1 MTASATKSSQLSLR
15 KWGGKMSK
23 NSLIARSNIRNAKGQ
38 TVAIV
43 VLVLLSSIMMNLWLM
58 LSMDYRKN
66 FDRCLDRLNDGHVT
80 VAAYVTDEEFN
91 KFIAETLEKRSDI
104 TEFTVGDAFCE
115 PLSMDYNGGTISTL
129 AVIMEKEDALSRDVG
144 KVEITEDSDCKSG
157 IYLPMLYGTG
167 NNYKIGDTVKMTLL
181 GEEAEYTL
189 CGFFN
194 SAMNGSQ
201 NCGMTALLL
210 TEDKYEELSEKT
222 IALKSSYF
230 SVRVSDISKSEKISA
245 EIKEAISKQFPQI
258 TVSSNDYQLVTT
270 SRYISQNICAAVL
283 SAMALLVLLIGIVVI
298 ASNIANYI
306 QENMQNLGALKAIGY
321 TSTQIIFSILMQFV
335 GVSAAASVVGI
346 ALSYLVFPGINDMMV
361 AQTGIPYTVRFQ
373 LLPVLFTMIF
383 ISAVVAAAVYFSAR
397 KIKKIEPIM
406 AMRQGIATHSFKK
419 NHIPLEK
426 SSMSINTALAM
437 KTTLSG
443 FKQNLTVCI
452 TMLVVSLI
460 LVFSATLFK
469 NAIMDSKALSEMIAG
484 EYADSAI
491 NVNLNREEELVSK
504 LENDDRVEKFYL
516 FTSNNIEVQDM
527 DGVSLVISAVSD
539 CSKMNN
545 QSMAIE
551 GRFPKYDNEIAVAA
565 KYAYGNGI
573 KVGDEITLK
582 VGNSEEKYIVSGYA
596 QCTNSLGRDCIITRD
611 GYERIGSLPNLTYY
625 IDLTEGEDIDSFNDE
640 LSDYFG
646 GDVNTVLNV
655 GSILEAGTAVYAA
668 LMAMLVTAIV
678 IISCIVIIFVLY
690 LLVRNMLNK
699 KKCDYG
705 ILKALGFTTGQLV
718 LQTAISFMPSVIIS
732 SAIGIAISIPLINP
746 LLSIFL
752 SGIGIVKCTFIVP
765 VHLCI
770 VFGIALVLFAF
781 GAACLMSVRVKKI
794 VPRELLVGE

>member
-383 ISAVVAAAVYFSAR
+383 ISTVVAAAVYFSAR

>member
-210 TEDKYEELSEKT
+210 TEDKYEELSKKT

-516 FTSNNIEVQDM
+516 FTSNNIEVQDI